1 MAAASSTCP
10 LAARMRSQRCGQD
23 STGVPGR
30 GRCGRPSSMAA
41 ATVMIRIL
49 PPEMATDKARPRALV
64 ISSPP

>member
-1 MAAASSTCP
+1 
-10 LAARMRSQRCGQD
+10 
-23 STGVPGR
+23 
-30 GRCGRPSSMAA
+30 MAA